1 MTSLN
6 SNKQRMGFTLIEL
19 MITVAII
26 AVLASIAFPSYREQI
41 AKGNRTEAKTQLSNA
56 QQWLERFY
64 SEHFSYSTATNGTS
78 MVSTFALQPFVRS
91 PRAGQ
96 GSAVYNITI
105 TATVSAYTLTA
116 VPVSAGS
123 MATDAC
129 GTYTYIFTG
138 RKSSD
143 GDATRCLR

>member
-1 MTSLN
+1 MTSLY

-19 MITVAII
+19 MITVAIT

>member
-1 MTSLN
+1 MTSLY

-19 MITVAII
+19 MITVAIT

-116 VPVSAGS
+116 VPVSTGS

-143 GDATRCLR
+143 GDTTRCLR